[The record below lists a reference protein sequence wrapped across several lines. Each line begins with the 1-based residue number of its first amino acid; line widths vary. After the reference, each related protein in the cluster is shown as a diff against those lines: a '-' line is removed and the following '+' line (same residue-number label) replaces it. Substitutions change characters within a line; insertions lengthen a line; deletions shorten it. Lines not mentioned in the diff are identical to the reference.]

1 MELRVLFALQ
11 SSSILRRPLENILL
25 RLVFPHH
32 RQSLHDSL
40 HNFHTSLVAARCS
53 VRVENQDQIAMS
65 SFARP
70 CRVYRVFFSITICI
84 IFYTFPSRPSSLVGS
99 SSVHPFNLGCDH
111 LLRHLDNH
119 RSHFSDF
126 RAGSTSSAINQSKS
140 FIHCQPGFREIGGPC
155 GFGVL
160 L

>member
-11 SSSILRRPLENILL
+11 SSSILRRPLGNILL

-40 HNFHTSLVAARCS
+40 HDFHTSLVAARCS
-53 VRVENQDQIAMS
+53 VRLENQDQIATS
-65 SFARP
+65 SFART
-70 CRVYRVFFSITICI
+70 RWVYRGFFHITICI
-84 IFYTFPSRPSSLVGS
+84 IFYTFPICPSSMVGS
-99 SSVHPFNLGCDH
+99 SSVRCFDLGCDH

-119 RSHFSDF
+119 RIHFSDF
-126 RAGSTSSAINQSKS
+126 RDGSTSSTINQSKS
-140 FIHCQPGFREIGGPC
+140 FIHCQPGFREIDGSR